1 VAPVRTLV
9 WILAGIFLVN
19 LLAVCWLVILE
30 LVERHRLNKEIK
42 QVDALWRYL
51 TTPLS
56 ATVAWGARGRIGGRS
71 SSRVG
76 PPPLARRAGNAA
88 FGLAVAAT
96 VVWVVAAAFGPAPLQ
111 TIVSAR
117 GVVTPSFQGESNP
130 HPRADASSSPE
141 AGKAATHLSPQTPTG
156 SSPTI
161 SGMTSNDEAV
171 PATVAA
177 TTASSTAIKIEW
189 AEVEVATSYTVER
202 KTANAQQG
210 WRKIVTLDKTTF
222 TDQGLDAATTYL
234 YRVTALTSDGTAPPP
249 SEVVTATTQIAVPNA
264 TDLTVVA
271 AAPDTVVLTWTDVAD
286 ETEYRVE
293 RSLDGTTGW
302 SSIGTPGQNATSF
315 EDTGVSPSTTYFYRV
330 FATNDGG
337 DSPASNV
344 VSATTDAVPPSPDVV
359 PAAQG
364 GVLTESGP
372 LAADGALALAIPAIP
387 ATEASELVTSAPSA
401 AEVVVI
407 AEPVQ

>member
-1 VAPVRTLV
+1 VRTFV
-9 WILAGIFLVN
+9 WILAGIFLAN

-30 LVERHRLNKEIK
+30 LVERHRLNREIK

-117 GVVTPSFQGESNP
+117 GGLTSSFQGESDP
-130 HPRADASSSPE
+130 HPRTDASSSPE
-141 AGKAATHLSPQTPTG
+141 GGKAATHLSPQTPTG

-161 SGMTSNDEAV
+161 SVTSNDEAV

-177 TTASSTAIKIEW
+177 TTTSSTAIKIEW
-189 AEVEVATSYTVER
+189 AEVEVATSYAVER
-202 KTANAQQG
+202 KTANAEQG
-210 WRKIVTLDKTTF
+210 FRKIVTLQPDRTAY
-222 TDQGLDAATTYL
+222 TDHGLDAATTYL
-234 YRVTALTSDGTAPPP
+234 YRVAALTSDGKAPP
-249 SEVVTATTQIAVPNA
+249 SEVVTARTEIAVPNA
-264 TDLTVVA
+264 TDLTVV

-293 RSLDGTTGW
+293 RSLDGTTDW

-315 EDTGVSPSTTYFYRV
+315 VDAGLPPSTTYSYRV
-330 FATNDGG
+330 FAINAGG

-359 PAAQG
+359 PAAEG
-364 GVLTESGP
+364 GALTESSP
-372 LAADGALALAIPAIP
+372 LAADGALAAAPAIP
-387 ATEASELVTSAPSA
+387 ATEGTELVTSAPSA
-401 AEVVVI
+401 AEVDVI